1 MEILTFY
8 AINFEPF
15 KIKKRS
21 APQNDHLNL
30 SFVKKTYVNANKM
43 ARKVIIFQKENG
55 NTFTLFIIFLV
66 KSLQKLENHHF

>member
-30 SFVKKTYVNANKM
+30 SFVKDKHVDGRKM
-43 ARKVIIFQKENG
+43 ARYDLKMTIYQLLFFG
-55 NTFTLFIIFLV
+55 SSPTLHGASGYI
-66 KSLQKLENHHF
+66 